1 MNFQLR
7 LLRGLQTNVREI
19 ESKPPEKF
27 ENKCGLQMYSSDL
40 LIPITWKSGG
50 FEKSP
55 EKLGDWDLKQGDF
68 QNMHQIEKNNN
79 NRLFVCVFFY
89 LFSAPFFILLL
100 PFPLSSS
107 GQ

>member
-27 ENKCGLQMYSSDL
+27 KHKCGLQMYSSDL

-68 QNMHQIEKNNN
+68 QNMHQIKKKKNH
-79 NRLFVCVFFY
+79 NRIFV
-89 LFSAPFFILLL
+89 
-100 PFPLSSS
+100 
-107 GQ
+107 